1 MLAGLITPRGK
12 QTWQRCPSLASDAAL
27 VRFHRVDPYWLRVW
41 AVELCHTFLGLC
53 WVHPATPQRLQALG
67 GETGIARHNRD
78 ELSVWFQKG
87 QGF

>member
-12 QTWQRCPSLASDAAL
+12 QTWQRCPSLASAAAL
-27 VRFHRVDPYWLRVW
+27 VRFHRVEPYWLRVW

-67 GETGIARHNRD
+67 GETGIAIHSR
-78 ELSVWFQKG
+78 V
-87 QGF
+87 